1 MNYYQDITLLPDAE
15 ITLGFIWQKVYQQVH
30 IALADNKIAEN
41 KSAIAVAFPEYGSKG
56 FPLGSK
62 LRLLAETQ
70 EQLEQ
75 LDIKKWLERLND
87 YCHTKP
93 IKAVPA
99 NIEKYVCY
107 KRKQFKSNLLKEV
120 QRRAKYKNETLEQA
134 LLHFQHY
141 LNSCN
146 LPYIN
151 MTSLSM
157 LDNQSK
163 SNKFKLFIEQK
174 ILTQSRTGHF
184 NCYGLSKTATTPWF
198 P

>member
-15 ITLGFIWQKVYQQVH
+15 ITLGFIWQKVFQQVH

-41 KSAIAVAFPEYGSKG
+41 QSAIAVAFPEYGSKG

-75 LDIKKWLERLND
+75 LDIKKWLERLSD
-87 YCHTKP
+87 YCHTRSIKP
-93 IKAVPA
+93 VPA

-107 KRKQFKSNLLKEV
+107 KRKQFKSNLLKEA

-141 LNSCN
+141 QSACN

-157 LDNQSK
+157 SDNQNK

-174 ILTQSRTGHF
+174 ILTQSRTGKF
-184 NCYGLSKTATTPWF
+184 NCYGLSKTATLPWF

>member
-41 KSAIAVAFPEYGSKG
+41 QSAIAVAFPEYGSKG
-56 FPLGSK
+56 FPLGRK

-70 EQLEQ
+70 KQLEQ
-75 LDIKKWLERLND
+75 LDINKWLERLSD
-87 YCHTKP
+87 YCH
-93 IKAVPA
+93 IKSVKSVPA

-107 KRKQFKSNLLKEV
+107 KRKQFKSNLLKEAR
-120 QRRAKYKNETLEQA
+120 RRAKYKNETLDQA

-141 LNSCN
+141 QNSCN

-151 MTSLSM
+151 MISLSM
-157 LDNQSK
+157 PENLSK

-174 ILTQSRTGHF
+174 VLTQSRSGYF